1 MYKGGVFYAIHTD
14 HLGTPR
20 RVTDGG
26 NVAVWQ
32 WPYNAFGN
40 NRPVG
45 VLSATST
52 TGYAITPGATPL
64 KATLPATVVNLRYPG
79 QYADSE
85 TGEFYNYF
93 RQYDSRTGRY
103 TQGDPIGLD
112 GGWNRFAYVDG
123 NPLLGLDPLGL
134 ANGAS
139 AQMWMKGKPF
149 PETIAVFGCMG
160 LMCASGGRHTD
171 GPEFSAELTLG
182 GGVEICSPP
191 PPPPNTCRASD
202 NDLLSALGVQP
213 PGVPV
218 PKTLG
223 GAFFSPSMKANGQI
237 CVRLGVFGSPRFPT
251 PSMDLGN
258 PDKRRSQ

>member
-64 KATLPATVVNLRYPG
+64 KATLPATVMNLRYPG

-93 RQYDSRTGRY
+93 RHYDSRTGRY
-103 TQGDPIGLD
+103 TQFDPIGLA
-112 GGWNRFAYVDG
+112 GGINGFLYSDANSLRFS
-123 NPLLGLDPLGL
+123 DPLGL
-134 ANGAS
+134 QSSDNAPSPAGPIVPNPTAA
-139 AQMWMKGKPF
+139 AQQDLIQRLDRLFCPQEPDCWDLQQQMEQVAGELRQRYVSMTGDAEKLFCTRPIGRFSWLGHQIKFNNKQRQLQKLIEQAQAKGCS
-149 PETIAVFGCMG
+149 V
-160 LMCASGGRHTD
+160 
-171 GPEFSAELTLG
+171 SAEYIKLAG
-182 GGVEICSPP
+182 MDA
-191 PPPPNTCRASD
+191 PNCPAR
-202 NDLLSALGVQP
+202 
-213 PGVPV
+213 
-218 PKTLG
+218 
-223 GAFFSPSMKANGQI
+223 
-237 CVRLGVFGSPRFPT
+237 
-251 PSMDLGN
+251 
-258 PDKRRSQ
+258 